1 MFLHGQ
7 NVFLL
12 GQKIEF
18 YMVKP
23 GFYMVKTWLGAEG
36 GKMLSQIEKLYFYSV
51 NLYFYMIKKEI
62 VWGNYDFLHDQNEF
76 LLGQKYQFY

>member
-1 MFLHGQ
+1 M
-7 NVFLL
+7 FLL

-23 GFYMVKTWLGAEG
+23 GFYTVKTWLGAEG
-36 GKMLSQIEKLYFYSV
+36 AKMLPQIENLYFYSV
-51 NLYFYMIKKEI
+51 NLYFYMVKKRLFWEI
-62 VWGNYDFLHDQNEF
+62 MIFLHGQNEF